1 MYFHIFL
8 FPFLIYCKGINAI
21 GCPKIFNLFL
31 KEKLIWL
38 ISQVNVVGNFALA
51 STC

>member
-1 MYFHIFL
+1 MHFYIFL
-8 FPFLIYCKGINAI
+8 FPFLIDFKGINAI
-21 GCPKIFNLFL
+21 GCPKILYLFL